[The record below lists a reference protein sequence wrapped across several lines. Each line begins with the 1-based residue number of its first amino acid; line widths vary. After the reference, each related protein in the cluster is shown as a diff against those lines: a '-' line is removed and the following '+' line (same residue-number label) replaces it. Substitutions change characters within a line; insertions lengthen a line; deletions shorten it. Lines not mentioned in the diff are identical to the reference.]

1 MQLLSC
7 FLSMQ
12 RYGGFSDRSAGRV
25 GADCFGGERVKAV
38 AFLQSVRLLNRQLSL
53 LVSDDVAYW
62 HFSDLDRCPSRG
74 RKAHLGSAGG
84 ADTARPRTTIT
95 NSAAMSPEKLSQTT
109 SYSPI
114 QVCYILLKVGEH
126 AGAVCVRF

>member
-1 MQLLSC
+1 
-7 FLSMQ
+7 
-12 RYGGFSDRSAGRV
+12 
-25 GADCFGGERVKAV
+25 VKAV

-53 LVSDDVAYW
+53 LVSNDVAYW
-62 HFSDLDRCPSRG
+62 HFPDLDRCPSRG

-126 AGAVCVRF
+126 AGAVCVFGFRIQGKRDTLQPSKGVDCLCPAAK